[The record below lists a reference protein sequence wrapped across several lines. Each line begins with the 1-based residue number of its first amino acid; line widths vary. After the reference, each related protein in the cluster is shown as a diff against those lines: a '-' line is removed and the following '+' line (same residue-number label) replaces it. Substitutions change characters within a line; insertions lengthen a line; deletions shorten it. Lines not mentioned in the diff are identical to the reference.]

1 VADKPAPEEK
11 KTPAAK
17 PAEPK
22 PAEPAAA
29 KPAEPAAAKP
39 APAKP
44 AEPAA
49 AKPAPAKPAEAK
61 PAKPAPAKPAEAK
74 PAKPAEAASAG
85 SVAAARTRTEPAAE
99 GDDLSVEER
108 DALRAEWADEAQR
121 KTAEH
126 DKKVR
131 RFLLRLSLANW
142 GIAIVAWTISA
153 ALGIES
159 PASIIVYSVL
169 FVIGLVA
176 AILAILTYLAEK
188 FGHEPQ
194 PLGAI
199 SADESDGGAGDG
211 DAAAAKGDTAAPAA
225 T

>member
-1 VADKPAPEEK
+1 MADKPAPEEK
-11 KTPAAK
+11 KIPAAE

-22 PAEPAAA
+22 AAEPRPRSRAGRSRAGRREA
-29 KPAEPAAAKP
+29 RPEPAP
-39 APAKP
+39 R
-44 AEPAA
+44 EPARRSRRPPRRGRRRPRRSRSA
-49 AKPAPAKPAEAK
+49 APSRRRPRRVGRRGRRPVAEDR
-61 PAKPAPAKPAEAK
+61 E
-74 PAKPAEAASAG
+74 
-85 SVAAARTRTEPAAE
+85 
-99 GDDLSVEER
+99 
-108 DALRAEWADEAQR
+108 ALRAEWADEAER

-153 ALGIES
+153 FLGITS

-176 AILAILTYLAEK
+176 AILAILLYLLEK

-194 PLGAI
+194 PVGAI
-199 SADESDGGAGDG
+199 SADEGDGDAGDG